1 MGISVFAE
9 DIGVEFQNG
18 ELDLKSEVEGQETP
32 DEAVFKRLRSKNSEE
47 RVKTIHEIGDR
58 VGGDWTEALR
68 SVLRENDKNSLE
80 YTAAL
85 SALLKRG
92 ATPLAENLREARSLA
107 EPRSRMQIAYS
118 ARYST
123 EEALAQE
130 LVHWLKN
137 DPDAFV
143 REYAALSL
151 GELGYQSYKP
161 ELEAMLASGNLGE
174 FEKAA
179 MERSVQKLGVLTAPL
194 TPQGPEPAPP
204 APPKMEGEQ
213 QP

>member
-1 MGISVFAE
+1 MAA
-9 DIGVEFQNG
+9 
-18 ELDLKSEVEGQETP
+18 TR
-32 DEAVFKRLRSKNSEE
+32 ARLRASSSCTPCTPAFRRAIETAPRSETSMSGNS
-47 RVKTIHEIGDR
+47 
-58 VGGDWTEALR
+58 
-68 SVLRENDKNSLE
+68 
-80 YTAAL
+80 
-85 SALLKRG
+85 
-92 ATPLAENLREARSLA
+92 REARSLA

-194 TPQGPEPAPP
+194 APQGPEPAPP